1 MATVRLMHSN
11 VHVLVYVLAAT
22 AVILLL
28 AATPAQ
34 AERRDGVNGCL
45 IEEVETESGKVWR
58 HKLDVQVP
66 ETGYC
71 RLYIVDDKDRKS
83 WRYCSLKR
91 TADNPVSAVC
101 DDPMDDAD
109 FDYWSA
115 KAVCGG
121 RNLMASC
128 RREKP
133 LQPGQISGD

>member
-1 MATVRLMHSN
+1 
-11 VHVLVYVLAAT
+11 
-22 AVILLL
+22 
-28 AATPAQ
+28 
-34 AERRDGVNGCL
+34 
-45 IEEVETESGKVWR
+45 
-58 HKLDVQVP
+58 VQVP
-66 ETGYC
+66 ENGYC